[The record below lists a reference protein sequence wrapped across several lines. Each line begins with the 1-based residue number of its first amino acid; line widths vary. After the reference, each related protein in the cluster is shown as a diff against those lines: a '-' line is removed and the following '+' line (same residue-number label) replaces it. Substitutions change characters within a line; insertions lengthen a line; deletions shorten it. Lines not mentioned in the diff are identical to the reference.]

1 MENVETVDRTDVAL
15 CAFFFGL
22 LGVHD
27 LMLGCSFR
35 AALKMLLNVAAFI
48 SSDFNFHFCFVLL
61 LVLFGWTALD
71 LCRISRNYESSR
83 LVGNNGVAK
92 KLAAGYVLFAFPVI
106 YLSFFVL
113 M

>member
-27 LMLGCSFR
+27 LMLGCSIR
-35 AALKMLLNVAAFI
+35 AALKMLLNVVAFI
-48 SSDFNFHFCFVLL
+48 TSDFNFHFCLGLL
-61 LVLFGWTALD
+61 IILFGWTALD
-71 LCRISRNYESSR
+71 LCRISRSYDSSR
-83 LVGNNGVAK
+83 LVGSNCIAK
-92 KLAAGYVLFAFPVI
+92 KLAAGYALLAFPVI